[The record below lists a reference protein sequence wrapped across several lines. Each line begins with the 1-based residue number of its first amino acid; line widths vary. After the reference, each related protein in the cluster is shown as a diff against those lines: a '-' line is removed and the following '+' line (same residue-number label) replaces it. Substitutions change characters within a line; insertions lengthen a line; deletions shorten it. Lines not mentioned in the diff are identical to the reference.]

1 MLRSTPRTAGTVSYT
16 HLNPISRFWPKQR
29 IKKQYAKTLQASGK
43 VKKTAEATA
52 KAAKKT
58 AQETKRATF
67 FVVRHWKGC
76 LIVGG
81 IAFILSLIHI
91 IVQRLLIEKICV
103 CLYRLFF
110 RCRRCPVGFQLM
122 AAYAALNCPRR
133 HAARFLSGKFYPVP
147 AFHTDVFFLSLV
159 DFPMYGTV

>member
-1 MLRSTPRTAGTVSYT
+1 MKAPYSMAVMLSGNSTVPHRRPQLLKARCPM
-16 HLNPISRFWPKQR
+16 LFNALLLPKTGNGIGVR
-29 IKKQYAKTLQASGK
+29 
-43 VKKTAEATA
+43 
-52 KAAKKT
+52 
-58 AQETKRATF
+58 KRG
-67 FVVRHWKGC
+67 V
-76 LIVGG
+76 
-81 IAFILSLIHI
+81 

-147 AFHTDVFFLSLV
+147 AFHTDVFFLYLV

>member
-1 MLRSTPRTAGTVSYT
+1 M
-16 HLNPISRFWPKQR
+16 
-29 IKKQYAKTLQASGK
+29 KTGGK

-81 IAFILSLIHI
+81 IAFI
-91 IVQRLLIEKICV
+91 VLL
-103 CLYRLFF
+103 FSAA
-110 RCRRCPVGFQLM
+110 CPLVPCS
-122 AAYAALNCPRR
+122 AATAA
-133 HAARFLSGKFYPVP
+133 AA
-147 AFHTDVFFLSLV
+147 
-159 DFPMYGTV
+159 

>member
-1 MLRSTPRTAGTVSYT
+1 MPDNKERRPFGFLRGFLRRLCGGFSGFF
-16 HLNPISRFWPKQR
+16 RFAARFQRLCILLFNALLLPKTGNGVGVR
-29 IKKQYAKTLQASGK
+29 
-43 VKKTAEATA
+43 
-52 KAAKKT
+52 
-58 AQETKRATF
+58 KRG
-67 FVVRHWKGC
+67 V
-76 LIVGG
+76 
-81 IAFILSLIHI
+81 

-147 AFHTDVFFLSLV
+147 AFHTDVFFLYLV

>member
-1 MLRSTPRTAGTVSYT
+1 MR
-16 HLNPISRFWPKQR
+16 
-29 IKKQYAKTLQASGK
+29 
-43 VKKTAEATA
+43 
-52 KAAKKT
+52 
-58 AQETKRATF
+58 KRG
-67 FVVRHWKGC
+67 V
-76 LIVGG
+76 
-81 IAFILSLIHI
+81 

-147 AFHTDVFFLSLV
+147 AFHTDVSFS
-159 DFPMYGTV
+159 TS